1 MFSYQ
6 ILLQSKGGFGL
17 DPQGGSVVFPAGS
30 SMLFSD
36 AVMGSV
42 LLLQMMIKIF
52 NCVVKT
58 AHIASICYMFREV
71 LNPKPNNMHQSI
83 VAHDQ

>member
-1 MFSYQ
+1 
-6 ILLQSKGGFGL
+6 
-17 DPQGGSVVFPAGS
+17 
-30 SMLFSD
+30 
-36 AVMGSV
+36 
-42 LLLQMMIKIF
+42 MIKIF

-58 AHIASICYMFREV
+58 AHIASIRYMFREV

>member
-1 MFSYQ
+1 
-6 ILLQSKGGFGL
+6 
-17 DPQGGSVVFPAGS
+17 
-30 SMLFSD
+30 MLFSD
-36 AVMGSV
+36 PVMGSV

-58 AHIASICYMFREV
+58 AHIASICYMFREG

-83 VAHDQ
+83 VAQDQ